1 MIYLPTNT
9 PTTHRKP
16 TQQDAEAAKAAGA
29 AVVGADD
36 LVKAI
41 QAGELNFD
49 RCVATPE
56 VMPLVSRVA
65 RVGWLILVYR
75 FVCVCLAGLVLVRS
89 TDVTS
94 TYDNTKQHRC
104 WAPAG

>member
-1 MIYLPTNT
+1 M
-9 PTTHRKP
+9 
-16 TQQDAEAAKAAGA
+16 
-29 AVVGADD
+29 VGADD

-65 RVGWLILVYR
+65 RVGRGVWVCARVRWLGDVCQVIFWLG
-75 FVCVCLAGLVLVRS
+75 VCVVR
-89 TDVTS
+89 TD
-94 TYDNTKQHRC
+94 
-104 WAPAG
+104 

>member
-1 MIYLPTNT
+1 MHGVGMGSRAWRGTRSGLRLRLRPFLSTH
-9 PTTHRKP
+9 TTSP
-16 TQQDAEAAKAAGA
+16 QDADAATAAGA

-49 RCVATPE
+49 RCIATPE

-65 RVGWLILVYR
+65 RVRGAHR
-75 FVCVCLAGLVLVRS
+75 FA
-89 TDVTS
+89 
-94 TYDNTKQHRC
+94 
-104 WAPAG
+104 